1 MFGLQLQIF
10 KNGLDIKRC
19 NAQPIKKILSAAN
32 PSSKVLYILKSMTL
46 SRDSLRINFMWPV
59 HSLGNIPVVETNNHA
74 HIHSRNS

>member
-1 MFGLQLQIF
+1 MF
-10 KNGLDIKRC
+10 
-19 NAQPIKKILSAAN
+19 SAAN
-32 PSSKVLYILKSMTL
+32 PSPKVLYILKSMTL